1 MNLQRANH
9 VVFVHPF
16 VAKTES
22 FAPAW
27 EAQAVGRCHRPG
39 QSRQVHVHRFVA
51 LRTLEHEIRIRA
63 ELKGWDGYGWQV
75 YFEKVRQRAAATPL
89 Q

>member
-22 FAPAW
+22 FAAAW

-39 QSRQVHVHRFVA
+39 QTRQVHVHRFVA

-63 ELKGWDGYGWQV
+63 ELKDLEGYGWAA
-75 YFEKVRQRAAATPL
+75 YFRKVRERAAASAD
-89 Q
+89 